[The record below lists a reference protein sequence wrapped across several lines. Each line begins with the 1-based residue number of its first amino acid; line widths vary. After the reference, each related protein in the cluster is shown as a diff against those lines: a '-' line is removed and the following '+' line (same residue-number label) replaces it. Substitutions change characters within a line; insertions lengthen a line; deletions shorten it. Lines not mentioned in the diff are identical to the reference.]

1 MFVSAPRT
9 VILHAD
15 VDAFFASVAQRDDP
29 ELRGKPV
36 IVGGGVVMAASYE
49 ARRFGVRSGMGGAQA
64 RRLCPQAI
72 IATPSW
78 SDYVAASQAVFAVF
92 ARTAGVVEPMG
103 IEEAFL
109 DVSGQART
117 KGEARTIGERLR
129 AEVRAETSLPITVG
143 IARTK
148 IVAKMA
154 SRAAKPD
161 GLLVVAPSEE
171 RTFLHPLRVEALWGV
186 GPKTARRLHA
196 AEIRT
201 VGQLARLT
209 QEELVEILGTGSG
222 RRVHLLAQNRDSTP
236 VQPGRPPRSFGTQRS
251 LGGARGRRLTAE
263 ERDETLAGLAERVT
277 GRMAKAGYTGRTV
290 VLRLRF
296 ADFSRATR
304 SRTLPDATAAA
315 EPILAAARALLGAAT
330 PMIEDQGLTML
341 GLSVT
346 NLVDSA
352 RTPELSPEPAAEQVD
367 SGD

>member
-1 MFVSAPRT
+1 MFVSTAGT

-29 ELRGKPV
+29 SLRGKPV

-78 SDYVAASQAVFAVF
+78 ADYVAASQAVFAVF
-92 ARTAGVVEPMG
+92 ARTAAIVEPMG

-109 DVSGQART
+109 DLTGCART
-117 KGEARTIGERLR
+117 KGEARAIGARLR
-129 AEVRAETSLPITVG
+129 AQVREETCLPITVG
-143 IARTK
+143 VARTK
-148 IVAKMA
+148 LVAKMA

-171 RTFLHPLRVEALWGV
+171 RAFLHPLGVEQLWGV
-186 GPKTARRLHA
+186 GPKTARKLHA
-196 AEIRT
+196 AKLMT
-201 VGQLARLT
+201 VGQLAQLS
-209 QEELVEILGTGSG
+209 EAELVQLLGTGTG
-222 RRVHLLAQNRDSTP
+222 RLVHALAQNRDRSP
-236 VQPGRPPRSFGTQRS
+236 VRPARPPRSFGTQRS
-251 LGGARGRRLTAE
+251 LAGARGRRLTAQ

-304 SRTLPDATAAA
+304 SRTLPDATAAP
-315 EPILAAARALLGAAT
+315 EPILATARELLGAAT
-330 PMIEDQGLTML
+330 PMIAERGLTML

-346 NLVDSA
+346 NLVDTGA
-352 RTPELSPEPAAEQVD
+352 GPQLPLGSPPDE
-367 SGD
+367 G